1 MDALPAEQGASPAPP
16 EPESLMGTIRGRVLW
31 SVLGTWLQAL
41 ATTAFLLLVGAAIG
55 EVAAGR
61 TPGGGLII
69 GLAATAALRA
79 LFAALIP
86 AVTIRA
92 GGFLEVSLRERIY
105 RHLLRL
111 GAPLRSREQ
120 TGQLVSTS
128 TEAVEL
134 VSTYY
139 ATFLGPILASMT
151 VPVLVLVAIALFIDP
166 WTALIL
172 AIAVPAIPLT
182 VGVFERGFSKVS
194 AGYRD
199 TANQLASRFLDA
211 LQGLST
217 LKLFNQG
224 TAHGRTLAKASEDL
238 RQAIMRLLAG
248 NQVIL
253 FVVDTVFSLG
263 MITAATVLAMVR
275 LNEGAIGIG
284 EAVALVL
291 LATLLVEPLDKVG
304 QFFYIGM
311 GGNAAAKEIKRL
323 LGEQPSI
330 PDPATPAP
338 ADAAAEV
345 EFRGVDFA
353 YNQDS
358 PVLRDVSFKI
368 APGEKLALVGPSG
381 SGKSTVAALLQRNLA
396 AGEGIVSIGGHN
408 VTEVPG
414 DWVREQ
420 ISVVAQTTYLF
431 TGTLRDN
438 LKVAAPGADDD
449 RLWQALSVANLDE
462 FVRNLPE
469 GLSTPTGERGLMLSG
484 GQAQRVAIARAVLKD
499 APVLILDEPTSNVD
513 LESEVAILAALD
525 RLSAGRTV
533 LVIAHRLSTVR
544 DADHIVV
551 LEDGRVTEY
560 GTHDELLSGTGHYA
574 RAVQRT
580 EAEASS

>member
-1 MDALPAEQGASPAPP
+1 MDALSAEQGASPAPP
-16 EPESLMGTIRGRVLW
+16 KPESLMGAIRGRVLW
-31 SVLGTWLQAL
+31 SVLGTWSQAL
-41 ATTAFLLLVGAAIG
+41 ATTALLLLVGAAIG
-55 EVAAGR
+55 EIAAGR
-61 TPGGGLII
+61 TPSSGLII
-69 GLAATAALRA
+69 GLVAAAALRA

-92 GGFLEVSLRERIY
+92 GGFLEVSLRARIY

-120 TGQLVSTS
+120 SGQLVSTA

-134 VSTYY
+134 VATYY

-151 VPVLVLVAIALFIDP
+151 VPVLVLAAIALFVDP
-166 WTALIL
+166 WAALVI

-182 VGVFERGFSKVS
+182 VGIFERSFAKVS

-199 TANQLASRFLDA
+199 TANRLAARFLDA

-224 TAHGRTLAKASEDL
+224 TAHGRTLASASEDL
-238 RQAIMRLLAG
+238 RRAIMRLLAG

-275 LNEGAIGIG
+275 LDEGAIGIG

-291 LATLLVEPLDKVG
+291 LATQLVEPLDKVG

-311 GGNAAAKEIKRL
+311 GGSAAAKEIKRL
-323 LGEQPSI
+323 LAERPSV

-338 ADAAAEV
+338 DGAPAEV
-345 EFRGVDFA
+345 EFHGVSFA
-353 YNQDS
+353 YDPGS
-358 PVLRDVSFKI
+358 PVLRDVSFRI

-381 SGKSTVAALLQRNLA
+381 SGKSTAAALLQRNIA
-396 AGEGIVSIGGHN
+396 AGEGVVSIGGHN

-420 ISVVAQTTYLF
+420 ITVVAQTTYLF

-438 LKVAAPGADDD
+438 LRVAAPGADDD
-449 RLWQALSVANLDE
+449 RLWQALRTANLDE
-462 FVRNLPE
+462 FVRGLPE
-469 GLSTPTGERGLMLSG
+469 GLDTPTGERGLMLSG

-499 APVLILDEPTSNVD
+499 APILILDEPTSNVD
-513 LESEVAILAALD
+513 LESEAAILSALD
-525 RLSAGRTV
+525 RLAVGRTV
-533 LVIAHRLSTVR
+533 LVIAHRLATVR

-551 LEDGRVTEY
+551 LEDGRVTEH

-574 RAVQRT
+574 RAMRRT
-580 EAEASS
+580 EAETGS